1 LGDDLDDGPWSV
13 RRREEEIVN
22 VREAMA
28 KTISTATPED
38 TVGRVASMMRE
49 EDCGFIPVVREDEV
63 VGVVTDRDL
72 VLRVMADGPAGIPAV
87 PVSDVMTRSVWSVGA
102 DEPIEAAA
110 HQMAEHGVR
119 RLPVVDGGR
128 LVGILSSGNLEQALH
143 AEGPSAAEA
152 TLGVTKGA

>member
-1 LGDDLDDGPWSV
+1 MQ
-13 RRREEEIVN
+13 

-38 TVGRVASMMRE
+38 TISRVASIMRE

-72 VLRVMADGPAGIPAV
+72 VLRVIADGPAEVPAIPV
-87 PVSDVMTRSVWSVGA
+87 GDVMTRSVWSVGA

-119 RLPVVDGGR
+119 RLPVMNSGR
-128 LVGILSSGNLEQALH
+128 LVGILSYGNLEQALR
-143 AEGPSAAEA
+143 AEGPAASEA
-152 TLGVTKGA
+152 TLGVTQGA